1 MSLFDL
7 IRRRPMPREIEAEVR
22 PRDGHVDYL
31 DHVDHVAAADVG
43 KDVGQDVAQED
54 IAQDDD
60 SSGESEPVIPPPRLE
75 LSQAA
80 VERIR
85 EMLEEENLVEEGG
98 LRIAARTGAG
108 CSAPMLFNLVLE
120 AEAREDDVVL
130 EGPGIRLF
138 MDPVSAW
145 SLDGLAVDWV
155 DAPGLGEGFAF
166 RHPRGAGGRAC

>member
-22 PRDGHVDYL
+22 PRPPEPRG
-31 DHVDHVAAADVG
+31 G
-43 KDVGQDVAQED
+43 RGRSRAQRRRRRT
-54 IAQDDD
+54 
-60 SSGESEPVIPPPRLE
+60 SSPRTTWSDESEPVIPPPRLE

-85 EMLEEENLVEEGG
+85 EMLEEEDLVEEGG

>member
-7 IRRRPMPREIEAEVR
+7 IRRRPMPREIEADVR
-22 PRDGHVDYL
+22 PRDGLVDYL
-31 DHVDHVAAADVG
+31 DHVAAE
-43 KDVGQDVAQED
+43 DVGQDVAQD
-54 IAQDDD
+54 VIAQDDD
-60 SSGESEPVIPPPRLE
+60 SSSESEPVIPPPRLE

-120 AEAREDDVVL
+120 AAAREDDVVL

>member
-7 IRRRPMPREIEAEVR
+7 IRRRPMPREIEAEV
-22 PRDGHVDYL
+22 PREVRADLSL
-31 DHVDHVAAADVG
+31 DDRSSYPMAPDDAAPDHETLD
-43 KDVGQDVAQED
+43 
-54 IAQDDD
+54 
-60 SSGESEPVIPPPRLE
+60 ESPEPVIPPPRLE

-108 CSAPMLFNLVLE
+108 CAAPMLFNLVLE
-120 AEAREDDVVL
+120 AEARDDDVVL